1 LIILKLHFCNTLRRY
16 ELAHAETSCKDN
28 ASRGDLWLT
37 CRSHSWFKFT
47 NVEDFDLRFDLAY
60 FFISLVLLLDI
71 SLDAWLQGSN
81 FFKTAFGRYK
91 WNRAIQFI
99 VQLSIFARDAVNLSI
114 PQRTSGSF
122 VYQPDF
128 ALFAVIRL
136 ARFWQLNKA
145 LPNVS
150 SILSLLKKLYPILKS
165 YFWIVYLFYFI
176 FSILGM
182 SLFSYAVSEQGIAIY
197 PSKQQY
203 ARSSFPQYHCVT
215 I

>member
-1 LIILKLHFCNTLRRY
+1 LIILPLHFCNFLRRY

-28 ASRGDLWLT
+28 AGRGDLWLT

-47 NVEDFDLRFDLAY
+47 TVEAFDLDFDLAY

-71 SLDAWLQGSN
+71 SLDAWLKGSN

-91 WNRAIQFI
+91 WNKAIQFI
-99 VQLSIFARDAVNLSI
+99 LQLSIFARDAVNLSI
-114 PQRTSGSF
+114 PQRISGSF

-128 ALFAVIRL
+128 ALFAVMKL

-145 LPNVS
+145 LPNVY

-182 SLFSYAVSEQGIAIY
+182 ALFSFAVTEHGIAIY
-197 PSKQQY
+197 PNKQQY
-203 ARSSFPQYHCVT
+203 ARISFPQYHFVT